1 MKSILYRY
9 ATPFTTGLFLVSLV
23 SGVALF
29 FHVGP
34 AAFHGMHEWLSMVLI
49 LPFVLHMWRN
59 WRPMLSYFKHLPM
72 AIALV
77 LSLVAAGIFFIPTG
91 EGGAGGPP
99 QMVFLQKVLKGKVSD
114 VAPLLGAT
122 PDAIVAKLNASG
134 MTATAD
140 DTLHDVAAKAGKS
153 DMHLLEVLNTASKP
167 AP

>member
-77 LSLVAAGIFFIPTG
+77 LSLVAAGIFFIPTS
-91 EGGAGGPP
+91 EGAGGPP
-99 QMVFLQKVLKGKVSD
+99 QMVFLQTVLKGKVSD
-114 VAPLLGAT
+114 VAPLLGST
-122 PDAIVAKLNASG
+122 PEAIVAKLNEG
-134 MTATAD
+134 GLPATAD
-140 DTLHDVAAKAGKS
+140 DRLHDVAAKAGKS
-153 DMHLLEVLNTASKP
+153 DMHLLEVLNAAKAP
-167 AP
+167 AQ